1 MVVARP
7 EREIHDTRLPYE
19 PAGPP
24 SCTSLWKKG
33 GERILLSRT
42 VGILTA
48 AHASLAVA
56 ILSLGL
62 LSVSHAQD
70 SDRAA
75 ALNAEMARNVARIA
89 AIDQEAGPTA
99 NELRQV
105 LKAVDDHNSHK
116 PDQTNPEAVAMFN
129 READRLNQK
138 KAEFAAKLQALQD
151 EQDRLVARNKAIDVA
166 LNAAAQNPVVAREQD
181 EFDRMNAEWMRA
193 QERLIREAV
202 AYDSKWRNAVLAS
215 LQTDAPP
222 DPVPRPKTMVD
233 VLPGDILLFEP
244 EGWSVAIPPLDR
256 FYRAA
261 EEFARGKVFVVIAQ
275 QKEPVSHAITVV
287 KRVNG
292 VTLFLDHTHVG
303 SRILDQKELDRLYAN
318 RKIYVARPQTM
329 VDGRQLWETASA
341 AALRRKSDF
350 GVTPGRLVC
359 SERAGI
365 AVAKAT
371 GLDLQTR
378 RLGPIDITPG
388 DFFDSQSVGKYF
400 VVSPLESGR

>member
-1 MVVARP
+1 MS
-7 EREIHDTRLPYE
+7 TYTF
-19 PAGPP
+19 
-24 SCTSLWKKG
+24 SN
-33 GERILLSRT
+33 LST
-42 VGILTA
+42 F
-48 AHASLAVA
+48 
-56 ILSLGL
+56 
-62 LSVSHAQD
+62 SHAQD

-75 ALNAEMARNVARIA
+75 ALNAEKARNVARIA

-116 PDQTNPEAVAMFN
+116 PDQTNPEAVATFN
-129 READRLNQK
+129 REVDRLNQK

-166 LNAAAQNPVVAREQD
+166 QNPVVAREQD

-193 QERLIREAV
+193 QEWLIREEV
-202 AYDSKWRNAVLAS
+202 AYDSKWRSAVLAS

-222 DPVPRPKTMVD
+222 DPVARPKTMVD

-244 EGWSVAIPPLDR
+244 EWWSVAIPPLDR

-261 EEFARGKVFVVIAQ
+261 EEFARGKVFAAIAQ

-287 KRVNG
+287 KRVYG

-303 SRILDQKELDRLYAN
+303 SRILDQKELNRLYAN
-318 RKIYVARPQTM
+318 RKVYVARPQTM
-329 VDGRQLWETASA
+329 VDGRQLWGTASA

-400 VVSPLESGR
+400 VVSPLESGQ

>member
-1 MVVARP
+1 M
-7 EREIHDTRLPYE
+7 
-19 PAGPP
+19 
-24 SCTSLWKKG
+24 
-33 GERILLSRT
+33 
-42 VGILTA
+42 LTA
-48 AHASLAVA
+48 VHVVFSVA
-56 ILSLGL
+56 ILTICL
-62 LSVSHAQD
+62 LSVAHAQNGA
-70 SDRAA
+70 RETA
-75 ALNAEMARNVARIA
+75 ALNAEKAYNAARIA
-89 AIDQEAGPTA
+89 AIDQEAGPLA

-116 PDQTNPEAVAMFN
+116 PDQSNPAAVATFN
-129 READRLNQK
+129 READRLNRN
-138 KAEFAAKLQALQD
+138 KAELAARLQVLQD
-151 EQDRLVARNKAIDVA
+151 EQDRLVARNQAIDVA
-166 LNAAAQNPVVAREQD
+166 LNAAAPNPAVAREQD
-181 EFDRMNAEWMRA
+181 AFDRMNAAWMHT

-202 AYDSKWRNAVLAS
+202 AYDSKWRNAVLTS
-215 LQTDAPP
+215 LQSGVPP
-222 DPVPRPKTMVD
+222 DPVARPKTMAD

-244 EGWSVAIPPLDR
+244 EGWSVVIPPLDR

-261 EEFARGKVFVVIAQ
+261 EELARGKVFAAVAQ
-275 QKEPVSHAITVV
+275 QKEPVSHAISVV

-303 SRILDQKELDRLYAN
+303 SRILDQKQLDRQYAN

-388 DFFDSQSVGKYF
+388 DFFDTQSVGKYF